1 MQITRRDFLK
11 YTAAMAGILGLTAA
25 GLIKLHRLLAAEI
38 DPRVV
43 WLKGQ
48 SCTGCSIS
56 LLNTI
61 YYITIDALL
70 RDTIDLEF
78 HSTLMAASGNL
89 AASAAEAAYIKGG
102 YILVVEGAI
111 PTKEAGRYCYLWLEM
126 TALKAIQTFGKK
138 ADFILAVG
146 NCAAYG
152 GVVAGGPNPTMAKG
166 VGEILEKEVIN
177 IPGCPAH
184 PDWIVGTIAH
194 LLTYG
199 EAPELDNYCRPKD
212 YYLHSVCS
220 RCELLEFLRRG
231 VFTKELSKPGCLY
244 ELGCRGPETHADC
257 PIRKWNSSKAKT
269 YGVNWCVGGG
279 SPCKG
284 CTEPNFP
291 DAMPPFF
298 VKREVE
304 PCLLL

>member
-11 YTAAMAGILGLTAA
+11 YVAATAGILGLTAA
-25 GLIKLHRLLAAEI
+25 GLIKLQRLLAVEI

-61 YYITIDALL
+61 YYMTIDDLL
-70 RDTIDLEF
+70 LNTIDMKF
-78 HSTLMAASGNL
+78 HSTLMAASGDL
-89 AASAAEAAYIKGG
+89 AISAAEAAYIKGG

-111 PTKEAGRYCYLWLEM
+111 PTKEDGRYCLLWPEM
-126 TALKAIQTFGKK
+126 TALKAVQTFGKR

-146 NCAAYG
+146 TCAAYG
-152 GVVAGGPNPTMAKG
+152 GVVAEEPNPTTAKG
-166 VGEILEKEVIN
+166 VSEILGKEVIN

-199 EAPELDNYCRPKD
+199 EAPKLDNYYRPKD
-212 YYLHSVCS
+212 YYLHSICS

-231 VFTKELSKPGCLY
+231 VFAKELSKPGCLF

-257 PIRKWNSSKAKT
+257 PIRKWNSGRAKT
-269 YGVNWCVGGG
+269 PGVNWCVGGG
-279 SPCKG
+279 SPCHG
-284 CTEPNFP
+284 CTEPDFP
-291 DAMPPFF
+291 GISPFF
-298 VKREVE
+298 VKREVQF
-304 PCLLL
+304 CLL